1 MFIVIICCQEVVSN
15 LGQNGV
21 MVILDNH
28 LTTPGWCCG
37 ENDLDA
43 FFGYPKFDPT
53 VWAKGLGKMATLFR
67 NFTNVI
73 GMSLRNEPRG
83 ARDYPDLW
91 FRYILQIYTNLWKK

>member
-1 MFIVIICCQEVVSN
+1 MVTVIICCQEVVSN
-15 LGQNGV
+15 LGENGV

-37 ENDLDA
+37 DNDLDA
-43 FFGYPKFDPT
+43 FFGYPNFDPL
-53 VWAKGLGKMATLFR
+53 VWAKGLRKMATLFR
-67 NFTNVI
+67 NVTHVI

-91 FRYILQIYTNLWKK
+91 FRYILLILNI